1 MSYRPIEYGH
11 ISDDKIRMVF
21 HRADLYLGDVYSM
34 FNVPRKGPR
43 RGGACNYAIVLTL
56 MCVIDGIAGDI
67 YPKRSVIRK
76 DANRFKTLIWEKL
89 FWGKS
94 AVWMDKRVA
103 AKELYLGFRNPLVHE
118 LGRDRPQNTKPELL
132 EPIVGPW
139 GRVPDHLRSI
149 DRIDRLKAWDE
160 AWPIMAIEPRDGG
173 RAIKLVYSGLY
184 WAVKQM
190 VAKLAKEAAAS
201 KN

>member
-11 ISDDKIRMVF
+11 ISDEKTKMVF

-67 YPKRSVIRK
+67 YPKRSVIGK
-76 DANRFKTLIWEKL
+76 DENRFKALVWEKL

-94 AVWMDKRVA
+94 ARWLDKRVA

-118 LGRDRPQNTKPELL
+118 LGRDRPLKKKNDLL
-132 EPIVGPW
+132 EPVVGPW
-139 GRVPDHLRSI
+139 GRVPDHLRNI

-160 AWPIMAIEPRDGG
+160 AWPIMAIEARDGG
-173 RAIKLVYSGLY
+173 HAIKLVYSGLY

-190 VAKLAKEAAAS
+190 VATLAKELR
-201 KN
+201 